1 MNEIRKAVRNGDE
14 TTVRLLNY
22 RKDGTPFWNMLSIAP
37 INDADG
43 VLRFYIGVQVWWG
56 VPPKLGAAIGMMIWL
71 RQARL
76 LQVCVQPDRVQ
87 PKLHGGRC

>member
-1 MNEIRKAVRNGDE
+1 MNQVVSLAAQGPDTDKSAVAEIKKAVKNSDE

-43 VLRFYIGVQVWWG
+43 VLRFYIGVQ
-56 VPPKLGAAIGMMIWL
+56 
-71 RQARL
+71 ARF
-76 LQVCVQPDRVQ
+76 
-87 PKLHGGRC
+87 